1 MFQLIKHSKSSIL
14 IALLLVVTSFALA
27 NNDPLIEKT
36 KSYSKSYNISNK
48 DKINIENS
56 FGEMKLITWAKN
68 EIKVDVT
75 ITAKGGT
82 EERAQQILDHISI
95 EDGKNNSGV
104 FFKTK
109 MDENKKNWNKGDK
122 GYKDEGMHIDYVVYL
137 PASNPLDVQNS
148 FGPMIIPDYNGEASI
163 SSKFGSLTAGK
174 ISNAKLVSVEFGHG
188 EIESINNGKLSI
200 QFSRA
205 TINKI
210 SGFVKAELQHSS
222 GIKLIIDNGI
232 RELTI
237 NNSFSTLY
245 LDVNKNLGA
254 SFDLYTNFGSI
265 TNKTD
270 FGIAEEKSSDESR
283 GPKFDHRYSG
293 KVGNGNAVIKLKSEF
308 GNTIV
313 GHDLEMKAEEK
324 SKGKGK
330 TRAV

>member
-1 MFQLIKHSKSSIL
+1 MLPLIKHSKSTFL
-14 IALLLVVTSFALA
+14 IALLLLVTSFAWA
-27 NNDPLIEKT
+27 TNDPLVEKT

-48 DKINIENS
+48 DKITIENS
-56 FGEMKLITWAKN
+56 FGVMKLNTWAKN

-82 EERAQQILDHISI
+82 DERAQQILDHITI

-137 PASNPLDVQNS
+137 PATNPLDVQNS
-148 FGPMIIPDYNGEASI
+148 FGPMTVPDYNGEASI
-163 SSKFGSLTAGK
+163 SSKFGSLTTGK
-174 ISNAKLVSVEFGHG
+174 IANAKLVSIEFGHG

-210 SGFVKAELQHSS
+210 SGSVKADFQHSS
-222 GIKLIIDNGI
+222 GIKLIVDNGI

-265 TNKTD
+265 TNKSD
-270 FGIAEEKSSDESR
+270 FGIEEEKKSDESH

-293 KVGNGNAVIKLKSEF
+293 KAGNGNAVIKLKSEF

>member
-1 MFQLIKHSKSSIL
+1 MHPLIKQSKS
-14 IALLLVVTSFALA
+14 ALLIVTLLVATTIAWA
-27 NNDPLIEKT
+27 NNDPLIEKKKT
-36 KSYSKSYNISNK
+36 YSKSYNITSK
-48 DKINIENS
+48 DKLTLENS
-56 FGEMKLITWAKN
+56 FGEMKLITWEKN

-82 EERAQQILDHISI
+82 EEKAQQILDNISI
-95 EDGKNNSGV
+95 EDGKNNNGV

-109 MDENKKNWNKGDK
+109 TNDKKNWKKDDK

-137 PASNPLDVQNS
+137 PSSNPLDVQNS
-148 FGPMIIPDYNGEASI
+148 FGPMIVPDYNGEASI

-205 TINKI
+205 TIKKL
-210 SGFVKAELQHSS
+210 SGSVKAEFQHSS
-222 GIKLIIDNGI
+222 GIKLIVDNGI
-232 RELTI
+232 RDLTI
-237 NNSFSTLY
+237 TNSFSTLY

-265 TNKTD
+265 TNQTA
-270 FGIAEEKSSDESR
+270 FGIEEEKKSDESK

-293 KVGNGNAVIKLKSEF
+293 KSGNGNAVIKLKSEF

-313 GHDLEMKAEEK
+313 GHDLEMKAEDKNK
-324 SKGKGK
+324 SKGK

>member
-1 MFQLIKHSKSSIL
+1 MHPLIKLSKSPIL
-14 IALLLVVTSFALA
+14 IATLLVATTMAWA
-27 NNDPLIEKT
+27 NNDPLIEKKKT
-36 KSYSKSYNISNK
+36 YSKSYNITSK
-48 DKINIENS
+48 DKLTLENS
-56 FGEMKLITWAKN
+56 FGEMKLITWEKN
-68 EIKVDVT
+68 EIKVDVS

-82 EERAQQILDHISI
+82 EERAQQILDNISI
-95 EDGKNNSGV
+95 EDGKNNNGV

-109 MDENKKNWNKGDK
+109 TNDKKNWKKDDK

-137 PASNPLDVQNS
+137 PSSNPLDVQNS
-148 FGPMIIPDYNGEASI
+148 FGPMIVPDYNGEASI

-205 TINKI
+205 TVKKL
-210 SGFVKAELQHSS
+210 SGSVKAEFQHSS
-222 GIKLIIDNGI
+222 GIKLIVDNGI
-232 RELTI
+232 RDLTI

-265 TNKTD
+265 SNQTA
-270 FGIAEEKSSDESR
+270 FGIEEEKKSDESK

-293 KVGNGNAVIKLKSEF
+293 KSGNGNAVIKLKSEF

-313 GHDLEMKAEEK
+313 GHDLEMKAEDKNK
-324 SKGKGK
+324 SKGK